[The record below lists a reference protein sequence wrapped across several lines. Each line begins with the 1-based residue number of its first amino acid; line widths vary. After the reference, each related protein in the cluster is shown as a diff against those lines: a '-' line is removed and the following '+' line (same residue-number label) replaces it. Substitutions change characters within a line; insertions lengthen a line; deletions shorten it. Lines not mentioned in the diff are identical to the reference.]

1 MRRVSGKKKSAD
13 ILLTGVATMDL
24 RSIEEDLA
32 RMAPNDVLLLR
43 SAAVKPAE
51 QGDKTL
57 GEARSLIEAV
67 KGLDEKIAVRDAA
80 LSRTHQAVIELS
92 TKASMSLPE

>member
-1 MRRVSGKKKSAD
+1 
-13 ILLTGVATMDL
+13 MDL

-92 TKASMSLPE
+92 SKASMSLPE